1 MLLDPYLQETPA
13 QRRAALA
20 QRAREM
26 AAKREAERRALAD
39 ALLEESFREN
49 CDPLRE
55 RYTRQIIYKTAAER
69 QQQVGCVAVAK
80 AAAAAHPWA
89 AQGQCVVLDTV
100 AASGW

>member
-1 MLLDPYLQETPA
+1 
-13 QRRAALA
+13 
-20 QRAREM
+20 M

-69 QQQVGCVAVAK
+69 QQQVGGGWVGGSGSSSVCVGRTHQVCSC
-80 AAAAAHPWA
+80 
-89 AQGQCVVLDTV
+89 G
-100 AASGW
+100 